1 MLNLQAGG
9 DERPPAMLGT
19 QRPLRQDRGRAVA
32 VGAPE
37 VALGALVV
45 DDPQLFPAILV
56 DAEGELTSLGLVEDA
71 ASADG
76 LALEG
81 DESQRRLTA
90 VRGFGSGRRPDPE
103 QTRRQRDDHPRCAG
117 QVDPT
122 AEQPADRCRPGRR
135 ISDDAVGAI
144 DLGHEPSFEPLPE
157 CVGTAVGR
165 LLLAQSSQS
174 VKCSRR
180 SRSRA

>member
-9 DERPPAMLGT
+9 EERPLAMLGT

-45 DDPQLFPAILV
+45 DDPQLFPAALV
-56 DAEGELTSLGLVEDA
+56 DAEGDLANFGLVEDT

-81 DESQRRLTA
+81 DESHRRLPA
-90 VRGFGSGRRPDPE
+90 IRGFGSGRGSYP
-103 QTRRQRDDHPRCAG
+103 
-117 QVDPT
+117 
-122 AEQPADRCRPGRR
+122 
-135 ISDDAVGAI
+135 
-144 DLGHEPSFEPLPE
+144 
-157 CVGTAVGR
+157 
-165 LLLAQSSQS
+165 
-174 VKCSRR
+174 K
-180 SRSRA
+180 